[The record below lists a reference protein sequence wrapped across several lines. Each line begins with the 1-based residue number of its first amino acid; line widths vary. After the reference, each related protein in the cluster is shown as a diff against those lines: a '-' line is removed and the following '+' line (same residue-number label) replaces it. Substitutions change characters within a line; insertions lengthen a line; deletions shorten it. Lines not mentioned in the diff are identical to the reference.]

1 MAYKESNPAKLHLI
15 QFTIVLSLLIISH
28 LFIILSLLLVLIEIT
43 SESGDYYFDSFFLL
57 FSMGP
62 CLSPILIIYIIVVF
76 SLSLVRRGAY
86 GEKHSKSSVIGF
98 FFGILGLFLPPA
110 FMIMALMFM
119 GVFDQAYL
127 VMPFFMYLVPASLVT
142 GMYFFVKDIGGKT
155 KGAIGLII
163 YLVSSTCLVLIFT
176 MVLLEDIDWTES
188 LQIIITLFAILFS
201 ILNLL
206 GLIMLLLGYIDGFKW
221 TSENRPLM
229 DTEQKQQLEM
239 QQYQI
244 TMQRETLELQREQ
257 IDMQMEQLKMLTE
270 VRQEVLENGRE
281 LIPEQLERNKEEW
294 DYKV

>member
-15 QFTIVLSLLIISH
+15 QFTIVISIMILSH
-28 LFIILSLLLVLIEIT
+28 LFIVLALLLVLLQVMA
-43 SESGDYYFDSFFLL
+43 ESGDYFFESFYMI

-110 FMIMALMFM
+110 FMIMAMMFM
-119 GVFDQAYL
+119 GVFERVYL
-127 VMPFFMYLVPASLVT
+127 VMPFLMYCVPASLVT

-163 YLVSSTCLVLIFT
+163 YLVSATCLVLIFT
-176 MVLLEDIDWTES
+176 VILFEDIEWTES

-206 GLIMLLLGYIDGFKW
+206 GLIMLLLAYIDGFKW

-244 TMQRETLELQREQ
+244 TMQRETLDLQREQ

-270 VRQEVLENGRE
+270 VRQEVLEDGRQ
-281 LIPEQLERNKEEW
+281 LIPDQVERNKEEW